1 MRKPACTA
9 DFIEWDV
16 RNWSVALNFWLAHT
30 TQNISTSSA
39 LELGSRNGGLSLWI
53 ALQGAHVVSSDVE
66 LPDQTAMRKHQ
77 AGGVSHLIRYE
88 AIDANNI
95 PYSMSFDIVIF
106 KSILGAIGR
115 IGGKQGQ
122 SHALKEMHKALK
134 KGGELFFA
142 ENLIGCAGHEFLR
155 KKFVSWGDTWRYVS
169 IAEMDE
175 FLKPFSQVHY
185 GTFGFIGALGR
196 TEMQRNVLGIL
207 DRALFNVAVPERWR
221 YIMVGIAKK

>member
-134 KGGELFFA
+134 KGG
-142 ENLIGCAGHEFLR
+142 
-155 KKFVSWGDTWRYVS
+155 
-169 IAEMDE
+169 
-175 FLKPFSQVHY
+175 
-185 GTFGFIGALGR
+185 
-196 TEMQRNVLGIL
+196 
-207 DRALFNVAVPERWR
+207 
-221 YIMVGIAKK
+221 